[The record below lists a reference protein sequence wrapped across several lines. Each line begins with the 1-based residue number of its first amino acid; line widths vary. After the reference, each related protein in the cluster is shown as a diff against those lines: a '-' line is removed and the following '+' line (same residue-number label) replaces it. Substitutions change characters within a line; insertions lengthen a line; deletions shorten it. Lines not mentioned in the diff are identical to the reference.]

1 MCRCENQPSNL
12 ALSLVVFRTSRLP
25 VIYVFGKQPVDVPDC
40 AAVFDGF
47 FSKDKSQKVILMYDV
62 IYAHCI
68 GKKGTPETCQ
78 GWSTGLD
85 VPTRSR

>member
-1 MCRCENQPSNL
+1 MCCYEKHSSYL
-12 ALSLVVFRTSRLP
+12 LFSLVAFRTSRLP

-40 AAVFDGF
+40 ASVFNGF

-68 GKKGTPETCQ
+68 GKEGTLET
-78 GWSTGLD
+78 
-85 VPTRSR
+85 